1 MTSLWRMA
9 WCRCVTLLGVLVG
22 RCRSLAGLHHSVLA
36 LRDALEAELVLLEEI
51 FSLVSGKLAKLL
63 TFVESVGLCVVVKA

>member
-1 MTSLWRMA
+1 MS
-9 WCRCVTLLGVLVG
+9 
-22 RCRSLAGLHHSVLA
+22 SLADVAAWRGSVTVPGDVLA